1 MIFILML
8 VGGMLLSPFVT
19 LRYDGTA
26 ICFSPEI
33 LSEPSTPRM
42 RRGRHDDTIVR
53 LHMMKRRIC
62 LRDAI
67 IESSKPPWKHDAR
80 VILSSPAKGSF
91 QGRRKEFPRDV
102 SKGDEEKLKTTLF
115 F

>member
-1 MIFILML
+1 MGRMIFILML
-8 VGGMLLSPFVT
+8 VAGMLLSPFVT

-33 LSEPSTPRM
+33 LSEPSTQ
-42 RRGRHDDTIVR
+42 DDTIVR

-67 IESSKPPWKHDAR
+67 IESSKPPSKHDAR
-80 VILSSPAKGSF
+80 VILSSPAKDNF
-91 QGRRKEFPRDV
+91 QGRRTEFPRDV
-102 SKGDEEKLKTTLF
+102 SKGDEEKLKTTLSF
-115 F
+115 